1 MSQSKE
7 TGIGTDPDH
16 AKKNHLDKREKVA
29 LKDLLQQR
37 LLECG
42 WRKDVEQKI
51 RATLEERGLGNVTH
65 EQLSAEII
73 PHVKCAHCIPL
84 PSNNIK
90 IMQARA
96 LVPEGVRKEMVMR
109 VREALES

>member
-1 MSQSKE
+1 MSKSKE
-7 TGIGTDPDH
+7 TGIGTDPECVKRYH
-16 AKKNHLDKREKVA
+16 LAKSEKVA

-37 LLECG
+37 LHECG

-51 RATLEERGLGNVTH
+51 RDTLEERGLANITH
-65 EQLSAEII
+65 EQLSAEIM
-73 PHVKCAHCIPL
+73 P
-84 PSNNIK
+84 
-90 IMQARA
+90 QARA